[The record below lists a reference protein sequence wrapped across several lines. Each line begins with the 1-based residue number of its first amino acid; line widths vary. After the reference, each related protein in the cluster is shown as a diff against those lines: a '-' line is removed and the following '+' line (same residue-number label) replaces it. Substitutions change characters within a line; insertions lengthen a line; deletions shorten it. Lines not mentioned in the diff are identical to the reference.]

1 MKPKLTKSDLASAVA
16 LACGLPR
23 DLAVRAVDTAVT
35 SITHALAQGEDVR
48 ITGFGTFRTRTRP
61 ERQVRN
67 PRTGQVSLAPESRLV
82 RFVPGNG
89 LRDAMRLE

>member
-1 MKPKLTKSDLASAVA
+1 MKQNLTKSDLAAAVA

-23 DLAVRAVDTAVT
+23 NLAVRAVNTTVT

-61 ERQVRN
+61 ERQVQN
-67 PRTGQVSLAPESRLV
+67 PRTGRFSVAPESRDV
-82 RFVPGNG
+82 RFVPGSA
-89 LRDAMRLE
+89 LRDAVKLE

>member
-1 MKPKLTKSDLASAVA
+1 MKPKLTKSDLATAVA
-16 LACGLPR
+16 LACDLPK
-23 DLAVRAVDTAVT
+23 DLAVRAVDTAVK

-67 PRTGQVSLAPESRLV
+67 PRTGQVMVAPESRLV
-82 RFVPGNG
+82 RFAPGG
-89 LRDAMRLE
+89 VLRDAVNPP

>member
-1 MKPKLTKSDLASAVA
+1 MKQKLNKRDLAAAVA
-16 LACGLPR
+16 LACGLPKE
-23 DLAVRAVDTAVT
+23 LAARAVETTVT

-67 PRTGQVSLAPESRLV
+67 PRTGRLSMTPESRHV
-82 RFVPGNG
+82 RFVPGSV
-89 LRDAMRLE
+89 LRDAVKQE